1 MGFFNT
7 LLGIEEQPQ
16 KDFDLILAQLKV
28 WGLVT
33 IVSDKEKLNEKLNEY
48 LAFRQLSEVL
58 SSVPDDQLEKI
69 ISYKGCEEHKELIEK
84 IRFNCW
90 EHEGIEKF
98 LDLFENGKADKD
110 DKHVIKLYQ
119 ERDELGINSI
129 RIM

>member
-1 MGFFNT
+1 MGFLNAF
-7 LLGIEEQPQ
+7 LGIEEQPQ
-16 KDFDLILAQLKV
+16 KDFDLILAQIKV

-33 IVSDKEKLNEKLNEY
+33 TVGDKEKLNEKLNEY

-84 IRFNCW
+84 IKFNCW

-98 LDLFENGKADKD
+98 LDLFENGKADKE
-110 DKHVIKLYQ
+110 DKQVIKLYQ

>member
-1 MGFFNT
+1 MGFLNAF
-7 LLGIEEQPQ
+7 LGIEEQPQ
-16 KDFDLILAQLKV
+16 KDFDLILAQIKV

-33 IVSDKEKLNEKLNEY
+33 TVGDKEKLNEKLNEY

-98 LDLFENGKADKD
+98 LDLFENGKADKE
-110 DKHVIKLYQ
+110 DKQVIKLYQ